1 MAKSSS
7 RTIDRNRYGK
17 KYPLIRAPKKM
28 TFQSTA
34 NLEIEVL
41 SIEFVNE
48 SAKEAT
54 FEVPYPD
61 TDFRIL
67 VSPRDTTTG
76 DSAQVTLAVDNALT
90 DTSKARIEAS
100 APFTGIVDVIVI
112 RVTE

>member
-41 SIEFVNE
+41 SVTFTNE
-48 SAKEAT
+48 SSKDAI
-54 FEVPYPD
+54 FEIPYPD
-61 TDFRIL
+61 ENFRVL
-67 VSPRDTTTG
+67 VSPRDTTAN
-76 DSAQVTLAVDNALT
+76 DSAQVTLAIDDALS
-90 DTSKARIEAS
+90 DTSKARIESS
-100 APFTGIVDVIVI
+100 APFTGTVDVIVI
-112 RVTE
+112 RVVE